1 MGVAHWWLFF
11 YFGSD
16 KGFKYWVG
24 GYQRVK
30 FLLLFKLN
38 QPLWIW
44 HCLCFCH
51 WLRNDWLWIVIA
63 GCCVSLLIDGLNDWI
78 SLHPECQMRNSFKRV
93 KPPSIY
99 SVVCCSQKQCLNM
112 ICRLIFLAGSCLASV
127 IWPLLILWSITLA
140 NNQNERFLSPC
151 LHRYI
156 YYWHHPNCQVPNPY
170 WPNCPGVLCTS
181 ATFTTWMKLILVT
194 PTSLIS
200 TLWNA
205 LDAGINRADVLLRL
219 E

>member
-1 MGVAHWWLFF
+1 MVTVTIQQQIFCQYGNWLSTVPKQIFLIRHEGLVSMVVRGERRQQLVGLDNTSHGRGALITFF

-99 SVVCCSQKQCLNM
+99 SL
-112 ICRLIFLAGSCLASV
+112 
-127 IWPLLILWSITLA
+127 
-140 NNQNERFLSPC
+140 
-151 LHRYI
+151 
-156 YYWHHPNCQVPNPY
+156 
-170 WPNCPGVLCTS
+170 
-181 ATFTTWMKLILVT
+181 
-194 PTSLIS
+194 
-200 TLWNA
+200 
-205 LDAGINRADVLLRL
+205 
-219 E
+219 